1 MDPETIP
8 DDYYD
13 EFIYE
18 TERRRL
24 ERDARDCG
32 VILPREEDEEWRS

>member
-32 VILPREEDEEWRS
+32 VILPPEED

>member
-13 EFIYE
+13 EFIE
-18 TERRRL
+18 DHERRRL

-32 VILPREEDEEWRS
+32 YVPREED